1 MKVARSAESGHARD
15 PIKVPT
21 TSLEYDFS
29 VVIDGQVCIS
39 PGNAAPD
46 DAPKADR
53 IRNAR
58 LFAAAPE
65 LYLAA
70 KMALLRSEWMGARMG
85 DDGMVKSR
93 LEQLAESLGWKAMS
107 PNEPLFPW
115 IDSYT
120 TVAVLLA
127 EEGSP
132 A

>member
-39 PGNAAPD
+39 PANVAPD
-46 DAPKADR
+46 GAPKAER

-58 LFAAAPE
+58 LFAAAPKT
-65 LYLAA
+65 YLAA
-70 KMALLRSEWMGARMG
+70 KLNILWRDWLASGNATNAIARA
-85 DDGMVKSR
+85 DLDA
-93 LEQLAESLGWKAMS
+93 LAESLGWDSRQA
-107 PNEPLFPW
+107 LGFW
-115 IDSYT
+115 IEKYT
-120 TVAVLLA
+120 REAVLLA

>member
-1 MKVARSAESGHARD
+1 MKAARLAESGHARD

-21 TSLEYDFS
+21 TSLECDFS

-39 PGNAAPD
+39 PACAAPD
-46 DAPKADR
+46 DAPKEVR

-58 LFAAAPE
+58 LFAAAPQT
-65 LYLAA
+65 YLAA
-70 KMALLRSEWMGARMG
+70 KLNLLKCEWLAAETGNAPAAK
-85 DDGMVKSR
+85 DR
-93 LEQLAESLGWKAMS
+93 LEQLAESLGWTSQRA
-107 PNEPLFPW
+107 LFPW

-120 TVAVLLA
+120 ASAVLLA